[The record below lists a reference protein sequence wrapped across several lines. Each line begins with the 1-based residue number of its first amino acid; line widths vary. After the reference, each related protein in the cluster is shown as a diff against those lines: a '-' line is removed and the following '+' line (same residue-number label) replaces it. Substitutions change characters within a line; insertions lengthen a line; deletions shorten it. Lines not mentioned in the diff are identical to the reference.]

1 MKTHKATT
9 TATKTATTKNNA
21 HASNGRRRRL
31 KMNTTTT
38 EIDGKRLRR
47 ASGWSAA
54 AVALSVLAAA
64 CAPEMD
70 PVSLVERTRVIGAR
84 VEVEGAPE
92 RSSPRP
98 GETANVSWLMT
109 SPTDMPPLGW
119 AFVLCPGASAGDDLG
134 GVGEPLAIFQGRDH
148 PTMKVVVPARE
159 ALGNASELVLF
170 GRVCTASEPKLD
182 ATGRPV
188 CTDSGDGTTAAVSIT
203 LERDDWTN
211 RNPVLDAE
219 AFRFADLPWRAT
231 AAGATCAD
239 LPQVKAATEDH
250 VIRIETSAADRESY
264 VIMQGDPLRPTNK
277 REWLQIS
284 QYITAGEYERSFST
298 IETDALG
305 DRPSVEVKW
314 EAPAADKVPAEGLV
328 VRFTFVA
335 RDMRGGVDWTTRAVC
350 VTP

>member
-1 MKTHKATT
+1 M
-9 TATKTATTKNNA
+9 
-21 HASNGRRRRL
+21 
-31 KMNTTTT
+31 
-38 EIDGKRLRR
+38 
-47 ASGWSAA
+47 
-54 AVALSVLAAA
+54 VAGA

-109 SPTDMPPLGW
+109 SPNDMPALGW

-134 GVGEPLAIFQGRDH
+134 CVGEPLAIFQGKDL
-148 PTMKVVVPARE
+148 PTMKVTVPARE
-159 ALGNASELVLF
+159 ALGNARELVLF

-188 CTDSGDGTTAAVSIT
+188 CTDSGDGTTAALSIS
-203 LERDDWTN
+203 LELDDWTN
-211 RNPVLDAE
+211 RNPVLGAD
-219 AFRFADLPWRAT
+219 AFRFADLPWRAS
-231 AAGATCAD
+231 AAGGAVCAD
-239 LPQVKAATEDH
+239 LPQVKAGSKDH
-250 VIRIETSAADRESY
+250 VIRIETDAADRESY
-264 VIMQGDPLRPTNK
+264 VVMQGDPLRPTSK

-284 QYITAGEYERSFST
+284 QYINAGEYERSFST
-298 IETDALG
+298 IEADAQG

-314 EAPAADKVPAEGLV
+314 EAPAVDKVPAEGLV

-350 VTP
+350 VTQ